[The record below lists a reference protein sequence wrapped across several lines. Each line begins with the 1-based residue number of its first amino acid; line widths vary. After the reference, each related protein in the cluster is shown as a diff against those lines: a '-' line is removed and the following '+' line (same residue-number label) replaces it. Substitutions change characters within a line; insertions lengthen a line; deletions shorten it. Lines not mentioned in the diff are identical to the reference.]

1 MFCRKLFV
9 SSLHAY
15 EGPIFLGVRNLGIMR
30 RYGSRRS
37 NSWCRHKGGTTMHFH
52 CNRLVA
58 QSEVETEYRLKKRCR
73 EKLQNRLNPD
83 Q

>member
-1 MFCRKLFV
+1 
-9 SSLHAY
+9 
-15 EGPIFLGVRNLGIMR
+15 
-30 RYGSRRS
+30 
-37 NSWCRHKGGTTMHFH
+37 MHFH